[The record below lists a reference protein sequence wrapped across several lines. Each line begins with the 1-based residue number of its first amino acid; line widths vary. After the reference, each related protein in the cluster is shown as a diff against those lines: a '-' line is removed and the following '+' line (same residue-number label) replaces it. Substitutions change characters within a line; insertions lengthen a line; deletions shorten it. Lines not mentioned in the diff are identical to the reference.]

1 MFFDGAHGWNIDIDA
16 EPIGSISVL
25 HFGEWKGLGRAGL
38 HDARCW
44 VLRDRNDQGNLVGLF
59 LWTFFGQQSSFR
71 KRAAGRKG
79 YRPYFENYTVDASIL
94 NLNPSGSNYKDQKHM
109 SPLG

>member
-1 MFFDGAHGWNIDIDA
+1 MKRICT
-16 EPIGSISVL
+16 L
-25 HFGEWKGLGRAGL
+25 LGPEGPE
-38 HDARCW
+38 HESP
-44 VLRDRNDQGNLVGLF
+44 LVGRGLF

-94 NLNPSGSNYKDQKHM
+94 NLTVFGQQITKINTLTSV
-109 SPLG
+109 

>member
-25 HFGEWKGLGRAGL
+25 HLGEWKGLGQAGL

-59 LWTFFGQQSSFR
+59 LWTFFGQQSYSSESLVVR
-71 KRAAGRKG
+71 GTARTLRTTQWTRA
-79 YRPYFENYTVDASIL
+79 S
-94 NLNPSGSNYKDQKHM
+94 
-109 SPLG
+109 